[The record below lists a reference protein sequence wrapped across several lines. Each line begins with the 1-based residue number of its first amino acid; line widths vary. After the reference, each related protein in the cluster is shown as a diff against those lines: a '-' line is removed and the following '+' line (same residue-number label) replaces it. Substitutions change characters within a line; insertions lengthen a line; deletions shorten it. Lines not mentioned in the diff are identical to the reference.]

1 MTLALDL
8 TERDAAGDT
17 ERVLVLLPGF
27 GDEPATFADHLDV
40 VDPDRRWHV
49 AIARP
54 PVATPEGPAWFTVDA
69 DGPDSEQLAA
79 SVLALAAT
87 LADLLD
93 RFGLEPDALVL
104 GGFSQGGAMA
114 LATALDPTVTA
125 RPGAVASLAAY
136 LPHREADQDPTQL
149 AGRPVLVAHGA
160 DDEVVDALLGRSAAK
175 ALHRAGAVVTW
186 SEVDTGHAVA
196 GPLADVLSRWLSA
209 VADGA
214 VPSAPPT

>member
-1 MTLALDL
+1 VTLTLV
-8 TERDAAGDT
+8 ERPAAGAT

-27 GDEPATFADHLDV
+27 GDEPAMFAEHLDV
-40 VDPDRRWHV
+40 LDPDGRWHV
-49 AIARP
+49 AVARP
-54 PVATPEGPAWFTVDA
+54 PLATDDGPAWFTVADA
-69 DGPDSEQLAA
+69 GPNAEQMAD

-87 LADLLD
+87 FADLLD

-114 LATALDPTVTA
+114 LAAALDPTVAA

-136 LPHREADQDPTQL
+136 LPHRDVDQDPTLL
-149 AGRPVLVAHGA
+149 AGRLVLVAHGV

-186 SEVDTGHAVA
+186 SEVDAGHTVA
-196 GPLADVLSRWLSA
+196 GPLADTLGRWLTA

-214 VPSAPPT
+214 APSAPPG